1 MISPSY
7 AHVGGF
13 IIFQLRCL
21 GVADVIDRNILA
33 PCFFFL
39 GGEINI
45 SSFGTSQYFTTHD
58 RSPHH
63 LDMF

>member
-39 GGEINI
+39 GGQLRTRYTD
-45 SSFGTSQYFTTHD
+45 GTVAKPAFF
-58 RSPHH
+58 
-63 LDMF
+63 LGGLKV